1 MKNLKDFLLEKQEF
15 KSKAGAGEDGSDEL
29 VKKYTKDTPGQSIK
43 EDADECHLYTY
54 QEVKD
59 LEKFADRLLNKYGV
73 DIEFTRHFGERMSDQ
88 RNKPCIKLSEL
99 QQMFKRIEASKAEK
113 IRKQKDGEYVI
124 VDIQKD
130 LNLPVVIEYKRGEGF
145 EVRVK
150 TIMRKKN
157 FLTTNQKVTVE
168 SFKERISKM

>member
-1 MKNLKDFLLEKQEF
+1 
-15 KSKAGAGEDGSDEL
+15 
-29 VKKYTKDTPGQSIK
+29 
-43 EDADECHLYTY
+43 
-54 QEVKD
+54 
-59 LEKFADRLLNKYGV
+59 
-73 DIEFTRHFGERMSDQ
+73 
-88 RNKPCIKLSEL
+88 
-99 QQMFKRIEASKAEK
+99 MFKRIEASKAEK

-124 VDIQKD
+124 VDLQKD

-168 SFKERISKM
+168 SFKEHISKM

>member
-1 MKNLKDFLLEKQEF
+1 MGFKEYIAEKQEF
-15 KSKAGAGEDGSDEL
+15 VSKAGAGEEGSNKI
-29 VKKYTKDTPGQSIK
+29 VKTYKNATPGQNIK
-43 EDADECHLYTY
+43 EEADDCHIYTY
-54 QEVKD
+54 NEVRD

-73 DIEFTRHFGERMSDQ
+73 DIGFTKHFGERMSDS

-99 QQMFKRIEASKAEK
+99 QQMFKRIESNRAEK

-130 LNLPVVIEYKRGEGF
+130 LNLPVVIEYKRGSGF

-157 FLTTNQKVTVE
+157 FTSTNKKITVE
-168 SFKERISKM
+168 AFKEHISKYQ